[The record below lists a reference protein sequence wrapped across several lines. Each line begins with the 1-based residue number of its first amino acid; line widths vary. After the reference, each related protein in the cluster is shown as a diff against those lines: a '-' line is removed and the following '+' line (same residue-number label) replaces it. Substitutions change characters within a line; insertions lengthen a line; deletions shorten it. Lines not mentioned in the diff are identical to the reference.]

1 MGGRGGGWVAAQ
13 VLVLGAF
20 AVIAPEAAGHPQ
32 ASFRVA
38 GVALAGLGML
48 VAIWAAM
55 KLGRAL
61 TPFPKPVENARLC
74 REGPYRWVRHPIYA
88 GVLLIAAGW
97 AAWWQS
103 AAAAMLLPLVFAFFA
118 LKARAEERWLL
129 AAWPQYRDY
138 SKETK
143 AIVPFLY

>member
-1 MGGRGGGWVAAQ
+1 MGARGGGWVAAQ
-13 VLVLGAF
+13 VVVLGAF
-20 AVIAPEAAGHPQ
+20 AIVAPQTRGDGP
-32 ASFRVA
+32 SILPVA
-38 GVALAGLGML
+38 GVALLALGVI
-48 VAIWAAM
+48 VALWAAV

-61 TPFPKPVENARLC
+61 TPFPKPVANGRLC

-103 AAAAMLLPLVFAFFA
+103 APAALLLPFVFAFFA
-118 LKARAEERWLL
+118 FKARAEERWLV
-129 AAWPQYRDY
+129 AAWPEYRDY
-138 SKETK
+138 ARGTK

>member
-1 MGGRGGGWVAAQ
+1 MGDRGGAWVAGQ
-13 VLVLGAF
+13 VVVLGAF
-20 AVIAPEAAGHPQ
+20 AVIAPQTAGGAQ
-32 ASFRVA
+32 APFRIA
-38 GVALAGLGML
+38 GVALIALGVI
-48 VAIWAAM
+48 VALWAAL

-61 TPFPKPVENARLC
+61 TPFPKPVAHGRLC

-103 AAAAMLLPLVFAFFA
+103 APAALLLPFVFAFFA
-118 LKARAEERWLL
+118 FKARAEERWLL
-129 AAWPQYRDY
+129 AAWPEYRDY
-138 SKETK
+138 AKGNK